1 MTQSASTGFG
11 APATTS
17 ADAQGIS
24 FGSLSTQASTAQ
36 PFASLSKTSSF
47 SFGQTALAS
56 TIASDQL
63 KTGFGQPAEQPKPIQ
78 PTKTSSF
85 SFGQTPAVAPT
96 DQTKSTLPN
105 LFGSVAPNATTKSSA
120 TPPQISSSQ
129 QQPEKPKALITVPPN
144 FTPPT
149 AVPTSTISKEKP
161 EETKTVPVDSDENN
175 KIFAR
180 MVKEEL
186 IGFEKE
192 LKEVS
197 GGIKNRI
204 KIAVGSDEESTKM
217 IKATDELM
225 EMRKE
230 ALETV
235 DSLRHDV
242 QTLRLELS
250 EMYTMQ
256 CEANSKC
263 DFFKDEK

>member
-1 MTQSASTGFG
+1 MTQSPSTGFG

-17 ADAQGIS
+17 AEAQGIS
-24 FGSLSTQASTAQ
+24 FGNLSTQASTAQ
-36 PFASLSKTSSF
+36 PFANLSKTSSF
-47 SFGQTALAS
+47 SFGQTGLAS
-56 TIASDQL
+56 NASDQS

-85 SFGQTPAVAPT
+85 SFGQTTAVAPT
-96 DQTKSTLPN
+96 DQTKSTQPS
-105 LFGSVAPNATTKSSA
+105 LFGSSAQNVTTKSSA
-120 TPPQISSSQ
+120 NPPQSSSQ
-129 QQPEKPKALITVPPN
+129 QQPEKPKALITVPPT

-149 AVPTSTISKEKP
+149 ANPTSSTISKEIP

-204 KIAVGSDEESTKM
+204 KITVGSDEESTKM

-250 EMYTMQ
+250 EMFTMQ